1 MESEV
6 NAFLA
11 GYTPGVQMIV
21 YELRALVLDVV
32 PEAIEQIDVPA
43 KLIAYGFR
51 QTYKDTIC
59 VIMPLKAG
67 VNLGFPR
74 GIDLPD
80 PASLLTGTGKKARHV
95 RITTIEDVKATALR
109 ALLEA
114 AVAKLRSPNP

>member
-59 VIMPLKAG
+59 VIMPLNAG

-80 PASLLTGTGKKARHV
+80 PASLLTGTGKKLDMSELQPSKMSKR
-95 RITTIEDVKATALR
+95 LR
-109 ALLEA
+109 CEPCLKLLS
-114 AVAKLRSPNP
+114 RN